1 MYLFSTAE
9 GAFLVSYMEFLMNP
23 IQNFAVKALRKC
35 ADAVEKPP
43 TFRAVRHK
51 LADFIDAE
59 PRSLPSADA

>member
-1 MYLFSTAE
+1 
-9 GAFLVSYMEFLMNP
+9 MNP
-23 IQNFAVKALRKC
+23 IQNLAVKALRKC